1 MMPFYK
7 VPAVTS
13 NDGGP
18 RRVRAPLRHS
28 VNNGGSAANTSRD
41 RDVMG
46 VQRTSSADKSKLQSL
61 SHSDKVKSV
70 SHEDALYHDPLQ
82 TLIFCIVS
90 RADKRYNTPDTGC
103 LECYR
108 PHASVNTT
116 TPKID
121 RKHMHCRQMPE
132 IRAHTIYTV
141 KIVNKRPRNLLNEI
155 QNVFINGIQVKT
167 ARIMQIIP
175 VISTILRHN
184 NYRQLTASLY
194 TGHMREQ

>member
-1 MMPFYK
+1 MKPSFVRRRCPQRSAAPRSERDLNYSCWQAQSEGIYFSMMPFYK

-90 RADKRYNTPDTGC
+90 RADKRYLDTGC

-132 IRAHTIYTV
+132 IRTRY
-141 KIVNKRPRNLLNEI
+141 
-155 QNVFINGIQVKT
+155 
-167 ARIMQIIP
+167 IP
-175 VISTILRHN
+175 WK
-184 NYRQLTASLY
+184 
-194 TGHMREQ
+194 